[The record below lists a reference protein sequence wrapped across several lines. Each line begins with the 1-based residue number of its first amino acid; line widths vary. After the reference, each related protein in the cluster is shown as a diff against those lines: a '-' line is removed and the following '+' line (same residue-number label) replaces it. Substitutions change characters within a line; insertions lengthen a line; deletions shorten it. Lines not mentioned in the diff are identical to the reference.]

1 MLDTSVGRKCNKDT
15 SARGNTKENP
25 GMANNN
31 TDQSPEAPLVAIL
44 LCTYNGERF
53 LQEQL
58 DSIESQQ
65 HKNIAIWASDDGS
78 NDDTL
83 NILNEYSNRWGLNR
97 FSTYTGPQ
105 DGFAANFL
113 SLACNP
119 EIKANYF
126 AFADQD
132 DVWEVDKL
140 TRAIKHLEKLPENEP
155 AIYSSRTTLIDE
167 QGKKKGQSPLFKK
180 KPSFKN
186 ALVQSIAAGNT
197 MVMNKAA
204 RNLIYQAGE
213 VQIVSHDWWAY
224 MLVTGAGGTFI
235 YDSYPS
241 VLYRQHNHN
250 VIGGVIA
257 FSSRLKRIL
266 SNQFK
271 ERNTINVAALDE
283 AHSLFTQANQHL
295 LNQYKLSR
303 TGKLKQR
310 LTCIK
315 KSGVYRQT
323 LTGQLGLFA
332 ATLLNKL

>member
-1 MLDTSVGRKCNKDT
+1 VKKIAKNNPVKVATPSKDT
-15 SARGNTKENP
+15 E
-25 GMANNN
+25 
-31 TDQSPEAPLVAIL
+31 QSPEVPLVAIL

-53 LQEQL
+53 LKEQL

-78 NDDTL
+78 NDGTL
-83 NILNEYSNRWGLNR
+83 NILNEYSNRWGRDR
-97 FSTYTGPQ
+97 FSICTGPQ
-105 DGFAANFL
+105 EGFAANFL

-119 EIKANYF
+119 EINADYF

-132 DVWEVDKL
+132 DIWQPDKL
-140 TRAIKHLEKLPENEP
+140 IRAIERLDKLPKDEP

-167 QGKKKGQSPLFKK
+167 QGKQTGHSPLFKK

-197 MVMNKAA
+197 IVMNRAA

-213 VQIVSHDWWAY
+213 VKIVSHDWWAY
-224 MLVTGAGGTFI
+224 MLVTGAEGTFI
-235 YDSYPS
+235 YNSQPS
-241 VLYRQHNHN
+241 VLYRQHNDN

-257 FSSRLKRIL
+257 FNSRLKRIL
-266 SNQFK
+266 TNQFK
-271 ERNTINVAALDE
+271 EWNTINAAALNE
-283 AHSLFTQANQHL
+283 AYTCLTHENQQLF
-295 LNQYKLSR
+295 NQYKLSR
-303 TGKLKQR
+303 TKKLKQR
-310 LTCIK
+310 LTGIK
-315 KSGVYRQT
+315 ESRVYRQT